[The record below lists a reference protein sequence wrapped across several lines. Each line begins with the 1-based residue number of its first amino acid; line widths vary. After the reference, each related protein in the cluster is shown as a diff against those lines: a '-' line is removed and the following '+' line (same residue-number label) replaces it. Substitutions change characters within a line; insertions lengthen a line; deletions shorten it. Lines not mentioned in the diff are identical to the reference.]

1 MMMMIMRKVVGLF
14 FSSESHPEHMSHPA
28 YQQLPISA
36 STLFMPGGNQRKKET
51 DAKKKAAGFC
61 LFYLPVL
68 VFLRFRK
75 LHFQVYFVSYVTCN
89 TEDRA
94 KYVRSFASSFFF
106 ELVQY

>member
-51 DAKKKAAGFC
+51 DAKKKSSWFLFVLSSCVGF
-61 LFYLPVL
+61 
-68 VFLRFRK
+68 
-75 LHFQVYFVSYVTCN
+75 
-89 TEDRA
+89 
-94 KYVRSFASSFFF
+94 FAF
-106 ELVQY
+106 